1 MRGAD
6 GRSGALFSYVDLEVR
21 VPHGHPLRTI
31 RLIVNEALA
40 GLSPGFHDL
49 YARVGRPSIA
59 PEMLLRALLLQA
71 FYGVRSERQ
80 LMERLDFDLLFR
92 WFVGLG
98 VDDPVWD
105 ASTFSKNRD
114 RLLAG
119 EVAQRFLAEL
129 VALPEVR
136 RLISSEHFSVDGT
149 LLQAWASLKSFRAK
163 DGGDSPP
170 GPGRNGAR
178 NFKGEKRSNAT
189 HASTTDP
196 DARLYRKGDG
206 ERARLCYI
214 GHALMENRNGL
225 MVGGVATRA
234 TSDAE
239 PLAAIELVK
248 GVAGRRRLTLGADKA
263 YDTANFVLECREENV
278 TPHVAQNITTTRGSR
293 IDGRTTRHAGY
304 AVSLRIRKR
313 IEEGFGWIKIR
324 TNNPLERIM
333 REIRRRTRVVGAFPD
348 GQSCLNLAAARLRH
362 IAGTQWS
369 TRKYMNMA
377 PLRAVQNEVYGA
389 AIA

>member
-1 MRGAD
+1 MRGED
-6 GRSGALFSYVDLEVR
+6 RRTGRLFSYVDLETR
-21 VPHGHPLRTI
+21 VPAGHPLRAI
-31 RLIVNEALA
+31 RDLVDAALA
-40 GLSPGFHDL
+40 ALSTDFDAL
-49 YARVGRPSIA
+49 YSRVGRPGIA
-59 PEMLLRALLLQA
+59 PERLLRALLLQC
-71 FYGVRSERQ
+71 FYSVRSERQ

-178 NFKGEKRSNAT
+178 DFKGEKRSNAT

-225 MVGGVATRA
+225 LVGGVATRA

-248 GVAGRRRLTLGADKA
+248 GVAGRRRITLGADKA
-263 YDTANFVLECREENV
+263 YDTANFVMECREENV
-278 TPHVAQNITTTRGSR
+278 TPHVARNITKIRGSR
-293 IDGRTTRHAGY
+293 IDGRTTGHAGY

-313 IEEGFGWIKIR
+313 IEEGFGWIKKVAGLAQVKLR
-324 TNNPLERIM
+324 GLA
-333 REIRRRTRVVGAFPD
+333 RVDAAFVF
-348 GQSCLNLAAARLRH
+348 GLAAYNLLRLPKLL
-362 IAGTQWS
+362 AS
-369 TRKYMNMA
+369 
-377 PLRAVQNEVYGA
+377 PS
-389 AIA
+389 